1 MHGGGAEEEREI
13 EMHPIEGGSM
23 PHQRHMHIMR
33 EWCEVPTDEDEPGAG
48 SGKHALGDANR
59 SGLRH
64 FAVAC
69 GADELDIDLFTSL
82 DLRACHL
89 VGTEEECRFL
99 ASTYRRICM
108 PKAEFLLSNESVDHL
123 TEDLEVAGIRA
134 IMQAR
139 AACQRHGHVEAE
151 LQE

>member
-1 MHGGGAEEEREI
+1 LHGGGAEEEREI
-13 EMHPIEGGSM
+13 EMHPIEAGSM
-23 PHQRHMHIMR
+23 PHRRHMHIMR
-33 EWCEVPTDEDEPGAG
+33 EWCEVPADEDEPGAS

-64 FAVAC
+64 FGVAC
-69 GADELDIDLFTSL
+69 RADELDIDLFTSL

-89 VGTEEECRFL
+89 VGIEECRFL

-108 PKAEFLLSNESVDHL
+108 LKAEFLLSNESVDHL

-134 IMQAR
+134 ILQAR
-139 AACQRHGHVEAE
+139 AAC
-151 LQE
+151 

>member
-13 EMHPIEGGSM
+13 EMHPIKGGSM
-23 PHQRHMHIMR
+23 PHRRHMHIMR

-82 DLRACHL
+82 DLRACIWW
-89 VGTEEECRFL
+89 EQ
-99 ASTYRRICM
+99 RR
-108 PKAEFLLSNESVDHL
+108 SVDSWPAR
-123 TEDLEVAGIRA
+123 TAGF
-134 IMQAR
+134 
-139 AACQRHGHVEAE
+139 ACRRRSSCCRMSRWII
-151 LQE
+151 